1 MLLGSARALPTTR
14 PPSPFVKSSGRLG
27 TKELIQ
33 RCQKWGPA
41 ELSAVE
47 LLALV
52 LQGGGSRPPA
62 TAMARSLL
70 EDLGDLRSL
79 ARAES
84 GEFSS
89 VAGIGPARACALTA
103 AFELGRRV
111 EREDVESLDVVEGP
125 SDAARWLRLV
135 LGGLRQE
142 GIAVLLL
149 GARHQVLRAQL
160 VALGALNA
168 ASIEPREVFRSAVAT
183 AAAAVV
189 LAHNHPSGSPEPS
202 QDDLR
207 LTRRLAACG
216 ETLGVT
222 LLDHLV
228 LGEGRSYV
236 SLRERGAL

>member
-1 MLLGSARALPTTR
+1 M
-14 PPSPFVKSSGRLG
+14 KSSGRFG
-27 TKELIQ
+27 KNDLIR
-33 RCQKWGPA
+33 RCQKWGP
-41 ELSAVE
+41 EDLSAVE

-52 LQGGGSRPPA
+52 LQGGGVAASSLE
-62 TAMARSLL
+62 MAQAL
-70 EDLGDLRSL
+70 L
-79 ARAES
+79 ARWGGLRRLARLEM
-84 GEFSS
+84 GEFCSME
-89 VAGIGPARACALTA
+89 GIGPGRSGALVA

-111 EREDVESLDVVEGP
+111 EKADVESLEVIEGP

-135 LGGLRQE
+135 LGDLRQE

-149 GARHQVLRAQL
+149 GARHQVLRVQL

-168 ASIEPREVFRSAVAT
+168 ASIQPREVFRSAVAA

-189 LAHNHPSGSPEPS
+189 LAHNHPSGCPEPS

-228 LGEGRSYV
+228 LGEGSYV